1 MNLNENRISLIVW
14 VPLTESTWKLFH
26 QQEMGHSTGI
36 YKGFKSLV
44 LKSIANANY
53 EFLCCDIGTNGRV
66 SVGWVTENTKFYEK
80 LLNEELN
87 LSLPRKPDNGTSDL
101 AYLFLGDEAFALRKD
116 LLKSF
121 SQKQLTNERSF
132 FNCRLS
138 RARRVIENTLG
149 IMALRFRVSH
159 TEINLKLENRNSCL
173 VLLCSTQL
181 FASLV

>member
-1 MNLNENRISLIVW
+1 
-14 VPLTESTWKLFH
+14 
-26 QQEMGHSTGI
+26 
-36 YKGFKSLV
+36 
-44 LKSIANANY
+44 
-53 EFLCCDIGTNGRV
+53 
-66 SVGWVTENTKFYEK
+66 
-80 LLNEELN
+80 LNEELNLSLPRKPDNGTSDLAYLFLGDEAFALRKVN